1 MKKFLLLLVLI
12 AGNAAASGADDLRT
26 GRARRAGTD
35 GARSSLQVQ
44 IAESDNDGERWK
56 RVLARGAASGE
67 RDLDDARPAWDRSLL
82 QCTRGDREAPAAAAA
97 DAGTASEAAGAHP
110 GEAAQALGSTP
121 MACRPRQFARTA
133 SR

>member
-26 GRARRAGTD
+26 GRAQRAGTD

-82 QCTRGDREAPAAAAA
+82 QCTRGDREAPAAAA
-97 DAGTASEAAGAHP
+97 DAGTATEAAGAHP